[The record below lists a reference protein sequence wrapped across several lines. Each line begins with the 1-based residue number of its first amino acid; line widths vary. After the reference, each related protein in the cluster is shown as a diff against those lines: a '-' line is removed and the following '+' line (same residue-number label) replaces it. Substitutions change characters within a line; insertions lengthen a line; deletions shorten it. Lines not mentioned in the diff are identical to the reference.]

1 MTPPHATRAAEVPAA
16 ARPDWRSDVLDVLCA
31 IVRHRLII
39 AGVLVVAAVG
49 GLTAGYLSEPFYR
62 ASATFVLLPREKPV
76 LDVAVQSA
84 SIETSDDAAKRS
96 DAATLTLPPNPE
108 LYTSL
113 IRSASVAER
122 VAAAC
127 VNQGLSEAIDPSE
140 IRDMLK
146 VEATE
151 AGVIKL
157 TAQTEDAEL
166 AAFVVN
172 TLVAECEDA
181 SKLIE
186 RQLILQQAG
195 YLESAIEVAEQRLTT
210 AQQRLARYAERHGI
224 GNVRDAAARSSAL
237 LKTLSDTEAS
247 LSRELDRLMVSRTE
261 VSPDVRALRAELRQ
275 VRFDLS
281 RTRSAYVGTVSENDY
296 AELASTWSS
305 LEQDVRLRQDM
316 VMSMRARHDVFK
328 IRADQPAG
336 NLALIRPASVPS
348 VPAGPSKRRFLVL
361 ACLAGG
367 LLALA
372 AAVGAEQLRGM
383 RKDKANRSKI
393 DELLNM
399 LPGADAVRRM
409 QPTVRRSNK
418 REVV

>member
-1 MTPPHATRAAEVPAA
+1 MNSPQTTHGPEAGIPR
-16 ARPDWRSDVLDVLCA
+16 RPDWRSDVLDVLCA
-31 IVRHRLII
+31 ILRHRLII
-39 AGVLVVAAVG
+39 AAVLAIAAVC
-49 GLTAGYLSEPFYR
+49 GLATGYLSKPFYR

-96 DAATLTLPPNPE
+96 DSATLTLPPNPE

-113 IRSASVAER
+113 IRSASVAQR
-122 VAAAC
+122 VAQACIEQGVSDDIGPAA
-127 VNQGLSEAIDPSE
+127 
-140 IRDMLK
+140 IRDMLT

-151 AGVIKL
+151 SGVIKL
-157 TAQTEDAEL
+157 TAQTDDAEL

-172 TLVAECEDA
+172 KLVAECEEA

-195 YLESAIEVAEQRLTT
+195 YLESAIEVAEQRLLT
-210 AQQRLARYAERHGI
+210 AQQRLARYAERYGV

-237 LKTLSDTEAS
+237 LKTLSDTES
-247 LSRELDRLMVSRTE
+247 RLSRELDRLMVSRTE
-261 VSPDVRALRAELRQ
+261 ASPDVRALRAELRQ
-275 VRFDLS
+275 VRSDLEH
-281 RTRSAYVGTVSENDY
+281 TKIAYVGTVSENDY
-296 AELASTWSS
+296 AELTSTWSS

-372 AAVGAEQLRGM
+372 VAVGAEQFRCM
-383 RKDKANRSKI
+383 RQDKATGNKI
-393 DELLNM
+393 EELKRL
-399 LPGADAVRRM
+399 LPDSVRRVLAAA
-409 QPTVRRSNK
+409 QRTNT
-418 REVV
+418 REVI